1 MAQLNRIV
9 SVLGKNFFWYRMFIS
24 RRARRDF
31 LLEIILLLKDFYHI
45 PCFGSDD
52 GDHDA
57 NYGFW
62 YQYVIC
68 YVCSSLDFRI
78 FLVVSVDLSAQ

>member
-1 MAQLNRIV
+1 
-9 SVLGKNFFWYRMFIS
+9 
-24 RRARRDF
+24 
-31 LLEIILLLKDFYHI
+31 LLLKDFYHI

-52 GDHDA
+52 ADHDA